1 MPLEDVRGAQF
12 IALATLLFFL
22 PQLPH
27 IPPPRPLPP
36 RPWDPSALLPD
47 LRGVLSF
54 FPSLLFKLT

>member
-27 IPPPRPLPP
+27 IPPPPPPAKALGSLSSAARSEGRALFLPLFT
-36 RPWDPSALLPD
+36 L
-47 LRGVLSF
+47 
-54 FPSLLFKLT
+54 